1 MFAIANI
8 LNTMNFYVSW
18 YQGDPQYALHDST
31 CSMLISITSV
41 SGAWTLKRLK
51 ALPQR
56 LIIDS
61 GGYRYA
67 NNPSEAL
74 TPKQVLDRQ
83 LSLKAGVPISTTI
96 CALDYPILNSAET
109 SNQKDAS
116 ITQTIAFAYEFK
128 NLIVQRN
135 LENEVTPMA
144 IVQGYNVDSLRY
156 CAEELS
162 AIGFEHYGVG
172 SLAIKRDPSLIVRR
186 VRAVSSVISAEKLHV
201 FGVSGVTS
209 MRALK
214 RAGVGSIDSSRPAKA
229 AMYNEILYSNPLEI
243 YGILESA
250 DQKTLA
256 GKIPRHRRLLTPL
269 PCDCPI
275 CTINA
280 TDIMGVGKRHFI
292 RQRALHN
299 YYHLK
304 RDFHS
309 IGND

>member
-1 MFAIANI
+1 MD
-8 LNTMNFYVSW
+8 FYVSW
-18 YQGDPQYALHDST
+18 YQGDPQYALHDRS
-31 CSMLISITSV
+31 CAMLISVTSV
-41 SGAWTLKRLK
+41 SGTWTIKRLK
-51 ALPQR
+51 ALPQQ

-74 TPKQVLDRQ
+74 TPKQVLERQ
-83 LSLKAGVPISTTI
+83 LALKANVPIPTI
-96 CALDYPILNSAET
+96 VCALDYPILNSAET

-135 LENEVTPMA
+135 LENDVTPMG
-144 IVQGYNVDSLRY
+144 IVQGYDVDSLRY
-156 CAEELS
+156 CAEELN
-162 AIGFEHYGVG
+162 AIGFARYGVG
-172 SLAIKRDPSLIVRR
+172 SLAVKRDPSLIHRR
-186 VRAVSSVISAEKLHV
+186 VKAVSDVISAEKLHI

-214 RAGVGSIDSSRPAKA
+214 QLKVGSIDSSRPAKA
-229 AMYNEILYSNPLEI
+229 AMYNEILYSDPLQI

-250 DQKTLA
+250 DQTELA

-269 PCDCPI
+269 PCDCPV
-275 CTINA
+275 CTVNA
-280 TDIMGVGKRHFI
+280 SDIMGVGKRHFI

-304 RDFHS
+304 HDFQS
-309 IGND
+309 IT